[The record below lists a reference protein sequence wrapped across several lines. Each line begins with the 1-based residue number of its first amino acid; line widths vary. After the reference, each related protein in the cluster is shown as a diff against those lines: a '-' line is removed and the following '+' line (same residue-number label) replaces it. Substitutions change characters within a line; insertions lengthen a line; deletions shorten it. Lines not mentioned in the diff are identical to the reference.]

1 MILMIPHIS
10 FLLLSIFLLYLI
22 RNKSFSGLIH
32 ILISF
37 ISFLFSIHILIN
49 KNIFLYKEINVIEV
63 LENITISFNLDYL
76 GLVFLVVSNGLWFM
90 TSIYANRYLKL
101 NNYSRHGNFF
111 IFFLISMMSTNAII
125 YSANLFTTF
134 IFYEILTL
142 ATYPLVTFKSDEK
155 SILSGKKYLYY
166 LLGTSIIFLL
176 PAIIITYNVTGTL
189 TYTENGIF
197 SAHDYNLINL
207 LIVLFLFGV
216 AKSAIM
222 PFHKWL
228 PTAMV
233 APTPVSALLH
243 AVAVVKSGVYIL
255 IKIMIYIFGLNV
267 LKDIGADLFILFASL
282 TIILSSIIALKQDS
296 IKLRLA
302 YSTIGQLSYIILGV
316 AILAPYSILASVL
329 HIIFHALGKII
340 LFLASGS
347 ITTQTGIKNVTK
359 MDNLSSRLPYTCL
372 LMSLGAFIMVGLP
385 PTIGF
390 ISKWYLVIGIIESN
404 QLYLLIIIIAST
416 ILNASYYF
424 PLIYRSYFIT
434 NNINV
439 EIKNEED
446 IQLIAPVIIIGLISI
461 ILFFNLDSIIMFLE
475 ENIILK

>member
-1 MILMIPHIS
+1 MMPHLS
-10 FLLLSIFLLYLI
+10 FLLFGVFLLYLI

-37 ISFLFSIHILIN
+37 ISFLFSIYILIN
-49 KNIFLYKEINVIEV
+49 KNSFLYKEINVIEV
-63 LENITISFNLDYL
+63 LENIVISFNLDYL

-90 TSIYANRYLKL
+90 TSIYTNRYLKL
-101 NNYSRHGNFF
+101 NGKFF

-134 IFYEILTL
+134 IFYELLTI

-197 SAHDYNLINL
+197 SNHDYNLINL
-207 LIVLFLFGV
+207 LIILFLFGV

-255 IKIMIYIFGLNV
+255 VKIMIYIFGLNT
-267 LKDIGADLFILFASL
+267 LKNTGADLFILFASL

-316 AILAPYSILASVL
+316 AILAPYSILASIL
-329 HIIFHALGKII
+329 HIIFHALGKIT

-347 ITTQTGIKNVTK
+347 IATRTGIKDVTK
-359 MDNLSSRLPYTCL
+359 MDGLSSRLPYTCL
-372 LMSLGAFIMVGLP
+372 LMSLGAFIMIGLP

-404 QLYLLIIIIAST
+404 QLYLLMVIIAST

-424 PLIYRSYFIT
+424 PLIYRSYFISK
-434 NNINV
+434 NINS

-446 IQLIAPVIIIGLISI
+446 MQLITPVIIIGLISI

-475 ENIILK
+475 ESIILK

>member
-1 MILMIPHIS
+1 MTLMMPHLS
-10 FLLLSIFLLYLI
+10 FLLLSVFLLYLI
-22 RNKSFSGLIH
+22 KNKSFSGLIH

-101 NNYSRHGNFF
+101 NDYSRHGSFF

-142 ATYPLVTFKSDEK
+142 ATYPLVVFKSDEK

-189 TYTENGIF
+189 AYTENGIF

-267 LKDIGADLFILFASL
+267 LKDIGANLFILFASL

-302 YSTIGQLSYIILGV
+302 YSTIGQLSYIVLGV

-347 ITTQTGIKNVTK
+347 IATQTGIKNVTK

-372 LMSLGAFIMVGLP
+372 LMSLGALIMVGLP

-424 PLIYRSYFIT
+424 PLIYRSYFISK
-434 NNINV
+434 NINLDM
-439 EIKNEED
+439 KNEED

>member
-49 KNIFLYKEINVIEV
+49 KKIFLYKEINVIEV

-101 NNYSRHGNFF
+101 NDYSRHGSFF